1 MIKGVVFDLDN
12 TLIDFVKM
20 KDLAIE
26 EAVNYMI
33 DAGLNMDKEEVKREI
48 YKIYEEKGIE
58 YQEVFQDFLL
68 KKFGKIDYKILAAGI
83 VGYRR
88 AKDFSLVP
96 YPHTEYTL
104 LELIKRGLKLAVVS
118 DAPKLQAYLRLC
130 YLGFLNYF
138 DCVVA
143 YEDTQK
149 KKPDKEP
156 FLLVLKMLNLK
167 PEEVIMVGDWHERD
181 IIGAKLVGMKTA
193 FARYGDTFNTKESGA
208 DYELNDIIEIIKIVD
223 EINRQTK

>member
-1 MIKGVVFDLDN
+1 MIKGIIFDLDN
-12 TLIDFVKM
+12 TLIDFMKM
-20 KDLAIE
+20 KELAIE
-26 EAVNYMI
+26 SAVNYMI

-104 LELIKRGLKLAVVS
+104 LELIKRGLKLAVIS

-149 KKPDKEP
+149 RKPDKEP
-156 FLLVLKMLNLK
+156 FLLVLKILNLK
-167 PEEVIMVGDWHERD
+167 PEEVIMVGDWQERD
-181 IIGAKLVGMKTA
+181 IIGAQLVGMKTA
-193 FARYGDTFNTKESGA
+193 FARYGDTFNTKESNA

-223 EINRQTK
+223 ELNRE

>member
-1 MIKGVVFDLDN
+1 MIKGVIFDLDN

-33 DAGLNMDKEEVKREI
+33 DAGLNMDKEEIKREI

-58 YQEVFQDFLL
+58 YQEVFQDFLIR
-68 KKFGKIDYKILAAGI
+68 KFGEVDYKILAAGI

-104 LELIKRGLKLAVVS
+104 LELIKRGLKLAVIS

-138 DCVVA
+138 DCVVT
-143 YEDTQK
+143 YEDTLK
-149 KKPDKEP
+149 RKPEKEP
-156 FLLVLKMLNLK
+156 FLLVLKRLNLK
-167 PEEVIMVGDWHERD
+167 PEEMIMVGDWQERD
-181 IIGAKLVGMKTA
+181 IIGAKLVGMRTA
-193 FARYGDTFNTKESGA
+193 FARYGDTFNTKESNA

-223 EINRQTK
+223 EINKKEK

>member
-26 EAVNYMI
+26 SAVNYMI
-33 DAGLNMDKEEVKREI
+33 DAGLNMDKEEIKREI

-68 KKFGKIDYKILAAGI
+68 KRFGEIDYKILAAGI

-156 FLLVLKMLNLK
+156 FLLVLKILNLK
-167 PEEVIMVGDWHERD
+167 PEEVIMVGDWRERD

-193 FARYGDTFNTKESGA
+193 FARYGDTFNTKESNA
-208 DYELNDIIEIIKIVD
+208 DYELNDIIDIIKIID
-223 EINRQTK
+223 ELNRK